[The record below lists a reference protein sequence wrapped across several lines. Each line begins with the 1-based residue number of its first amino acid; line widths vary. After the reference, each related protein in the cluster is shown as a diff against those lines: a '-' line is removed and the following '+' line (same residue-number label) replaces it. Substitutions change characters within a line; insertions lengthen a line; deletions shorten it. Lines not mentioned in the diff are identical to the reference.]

1 MAVYTCYDM
10 MADCRA
16 NKREGWSFFITQ
28 YLPLC
33 RELLAHYFPE
43 RAADTQL
50 LGRVAVATCRPE
62 SGLFADRGL
71 ALEREFVG
79 DLRQHV
85 LAAAEADRAGEPP
98 PSPLDLD
105 TLTAALEGFTP
116 VERQAAWMATMR
128 YGAADSARIL
138 RMEPKTAEAVRERA
152 TDAVR
157 QRVDRWSRDILEANG
172 ALLGRA
178 AAAGKT
184 DSCLPGRAFLDLLDG
199 KMTWRRRQD
208 MDFHLNTCWHCVDHL
223 CRLREVDELLRLN
236 KPLPL
241 EEAPPYLALLGIASE
256 DKKPLW
262 KRMFAR

>member
-1 MAVYTCYDM
+1 LAVYTCYDM

-16 NKREGWSFFITQ
+16 NRREGWAFFITQ

-33 RELLAHYFPE
+33 RGLLAHYFPE
-43 RAADTQL
+43 RAADTEL

-71 ALEREFVG
+71 ALEREFVA

-85 LAAAEADRAGEPP
+85 LAAVEADRAGEVAQA
-98 PSPLDLD
+98 PLDLA
-105 TLTAALEGFTP
+105 TLTAALDGFTP
-116 VERQAAWMATMR
+116 VERQAAWMTTMR
-128 YGAADSARIL
+128 YNAEDTARIL
-138 RMEPKTAEAVRERA
+138 RMEQKTAESVQERSGE
-152 TDAVR
+152 AVR
-157 QRVDRWSRDILEANG
+157 QQVDHWSSDILEANG
-172 ALLGRA
+172 AALGRA
-178 AAAGKT
+178 AATGKT

-208 MDFHLNTCWHCVDHL
+208 MEFHLNTCWHCVDHL

-236 KPLPL
+236 QPLTP
-241 EEAPPYLALLGIASE
+241 EEALPYLALLGISSE